1 MRKFVA
7 VSFLLLCF
15 TSLIYAQNTQL
26 EQNTVKTDSANQTIT
41 AHISASHLQT
51 ECFNSVCSWKL
62 YADAVLNGK
71 KIELSGSAIITMN
84 NYSLIKRE
92 TIRSGSRKTSTTQ
105 TEHCSVRHMIF
116 SCLMAPFGIALPLE
130 LPNSAAYRRIA
141 TAGPPIPFGMNRLIA
156 SN

>member
-84 NYSLIKRE
+84 NYSLIKPGDYQ
-92 TIRSGSRKTSTTQ
+92 IRLTKDIHNSDRTLFSQAYDLLLPDGAVWHCFTS
-105 TEHCSVRHMIF
+105 
-116 SCLMAPFGIALPLE
+116 GIAE
-130 LPNSAAYRRIA
+130 
-141 TAGPPIPFGMNRLIA
+141 
-156 SN
+156 